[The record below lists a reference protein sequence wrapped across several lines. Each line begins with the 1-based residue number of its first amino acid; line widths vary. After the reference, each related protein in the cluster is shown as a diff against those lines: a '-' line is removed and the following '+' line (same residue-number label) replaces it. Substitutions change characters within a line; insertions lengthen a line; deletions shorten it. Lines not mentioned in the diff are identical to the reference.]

1 MTNVTRYEYDRT
13 KGWKVRAKGHPQ
25 KLFSD
30 GRYGGKAEAN
40 RAAAEYLQSLP
51 VEARTRARFHRRH
64 RRNKSGHIGVSKIV
78 GRTGKT
84 RGWRVVWCD
93 PPGCVRGKDFLVSR
107 LGTSKVAK
115 RLAVAFRKQ
124 VVNGLR
130 PAPEP
135 A

>member
-1 MTNVTRYEYDRT
+1 MTNVTRYDYCRT

-30 GRYGGKAEAN
+30 GRYGGKAGAY
-40 RAAAEYLQSLP
+40 RAAVEYLQSLP
-51 VEARTRARFHRRH
+51 VEARTRIRFHRRH
-64 RRNKSGHIGVSKIV
+64 KRNKSGVIGVSKIL

-84 RGWRVVWCD
+84 RGWRVVWCE
-93 PPGCVRGKDFLVSR
+93 PPGCVQGRDFLVSR
-107 LGTSKVAK
+107 LGTSEVAK
-115 RLAVAFRKQ
+115 RHAVAFRKQ
-124 VVNGLR
+124 IVSELR